1 MQRLIKWFEKYFNV
15 KEVKYLTGK
24 KVCVGNALNL

>member
-15 KEVKYLTGK
+15 KEIKYLTGRRK
-24 KVCVGNALNL
+24 CLDS

>member
-15 KEVKYLTGK
+15 KEIKYLTGK
-24 KVCVGNALNL
+24 EKCLDL